1 MLLIVAAFAIS
12 TGAAVLLPPT
22 DPGGY
27 EDDVSFDLIDALHE
41 LVCSNDDVYFFSPLL
56 ELLCDNSDDHGPLFA
71 DPSREL
77 LGDDYDTRFIGSD
90 EWESGYNG
98 EWDDANEWDDEPF
111 YNGEWDDDSWFA
123 NDRALFETIYV
134 EYTRRI

>member
-41 LVCSNDDVYFFSPLL
+41 LVCDDVYFFNPLL

-77 LGDDYDTRFIGSD
+77 LGDDYDALFIDSD
-90 EWESGYNG
+90 EWESDYNG
-98 EWDDANEWDDEPF
+98 EWDDEPF
-111 YNGEWDDDSWFA
+111 YNGEWDEGFA
-123 NDRALFETIYV
+123 NDRVLFETIYI
-134 EYTRRI
+134 EYTGRI